1 MANSIFIRCSEDT
14 WKLANKIAEKDSRS
28 LNKQVIHLIHQEAE
42 RRGIVLTEADNQPEE
57 VQEEFG
63 IEEYNPDTVVQ
74 PMTDSTKSPLERLSE
89 ITKPD

>member
-42 RRGIVLTEADNQPEE
+42 RRGIVL
-57 VQEEFG
+57 
-63 IEEYNPDTVVQ
+63 
-74 PMTDSTKSPLERLSE
+74 E
-89 ITKPD
+89 I